1 MLAVDIGNTRIK
13 TAHFDADG
21 NCLSRKAYGHGETA
35 AVQAEMQAVGRGL
48 VSNVSA
54 LPDSD
59 FMLPGFRMLNQAL
72 PLPLEIDYR
81 TRETLGSDRLAL
93 ACGAAF
99 LYPGEHIL
107 VISAGT
113 CITYD
118 LVEAGRVYRG
128 GAISPGLMMRFR
140 SLHRFTG
147 RLPEVMP
154 AEDFSFP
161 GKSTESAI
169 RAGVQGGLLAEVK
182 QRIEDTAAN
191 YNGLVTL
198 FTGGDAGWLSLSPQ
212 KKIFAEPDLLLFGL
226 FQIDT
231 HHAI

>member
-13 TAHFDADG
+13 TAHFDAGG
-21 NCLSRKAYGHGETA
+21 NCLSRKVYGHDETA
-35 AVQAEMQAVGRGL
+35 AVQAEMRALGGGL

-59 FMLPGFRMLNQAL
+59 FLLPGYRLLSHAL
-72 PLPLEIDYR
+72 PLPLEIDYD

-99 LYPGEHIL
+99 LYPGQHLL

-118 LVEAGRVYRG
+118 LIESGRIYRG

-140 SLHRFTG
+140 SLKHFTG
-147 RLPEVMP
+147 RLPEIAP
-154 AEDFSFP
+154 AENFTFP
-161 GKSTESAI
+161 GKSTEASI
-169 RAGVQGGLLAEVK
+169 RAGVQGGLQAEVS
-182 QRIEDTAAN
+182 QRIEETAGQFN
-191 YNGLVTL
+191 DLVAL
-198 FTGGDAGWLSLSPQ
+198 ITGGDAGWLSLSPQ
-212 KKIFAEPDLLLFGL
+212 KKIFAAPDLLLFGL